1 MRWFMSQLS
10 QCTSLVIQSA
20 CMSVFSERYGNNLPQ
35 VIAANEPS
43 NCEDLLQAGQEI
55 EVYFNKST

>member
-1 MRWFMSQLS
+1 MVYEPVEPVHFISHPV
-10 QCTSLVIQSA
+10 SL
-20 CMSVFSERYGNNLPQ
+20 SVFSERYGTNLPQ

-43 NCEDLLQAGQEI
+43 DCEDLLQAGQEI